1 MEMINMKFGL
11 TIALAFIFKMSF
23 SQSIEI
29 KNLKKHIGFLA
40 SDKLDG
46 RGTSSKGEAA
56 SAQYI
61 AAEFKKMKLL
71 PKGNKGYF
79 HEFTF
84 KKANDIHGM
93 DTVGAVRR
101 NSKNV
106 VGYLDNGA
114 ENTIVIG
121 AHYDHLGLAEDGS
134 SLDANPK
141 GKIHNGADD
150 NASGTAGVIE
160 LARYFS
166 TNKVKE
172 KYNFLFTCFS
182 GEELGLIGSKKLIE
196 SNVFNWIKVNYMINM
211 DMVGRLNDSTNKLLV
226 YGIGTAKEWG
236 TVFQNVKSDFK
247 FIYDS
252 SGVGPSDH
260 TSFYLKDMPVL
271 HFFTGQHMDYHKPSD
286 DIEKINFVGEQK
298 VLQYIVG
305 IVEASNDISRLTFQK
320 TRTTM
325 NDKVSFKV
333 TLGVMPDYAF
343 EGPGMRVDGVTDG
356 KPAFKAGLQKGDVIL
371 RMDDKEIK
379 DVMTYTKLLSTYKK
393 GDKANLKIKR
403 AETELNLE
411 ATF

>member
-1 MEMINMKFGL
+1 
-11 TIALAFIFKMSF
+11 MS
-23 SQSIEI
+23 I
-29 KNLKKHIGFLA
+29 KKLKKHITYLA
-40 SDKLDG
+40 SDGLNG
-46 RGTSSKGEAA
+46 RGTSSEGEAA

-61 AAEFKKMKLL
+61 AKAFKKMNLL
-71 PKGNKGYF
+71 PKGNKGFF

-84 KKANDIHGM
+84 KKSNDIHGL
-93 DTVGAVRR
+93 DTTSGDKR

-106 VGYLDNGA
+106 VGFLDNGA
-114 ENTIVIG
+114 EKTIVIG

-166 TNKVKE
+166 MNKAKE

-182 GEELGLIGSKKLIE
+182 GEELGLIGSKKLVE
-196 SNVFNWIKVNYMINM
+196 SKIFDWSKVNYMINM

-236 TVFQNVKSDFK
+236 SIFQKVKSDFK

-260 TSFYLKDMPVL
+260 TSFYLKDMSVL

-298 VLQYIVG
+298 VLNYIIG
-305 IVEASNDISRLTFQK
+305 IVEATDAMPSLTFQK
-320 TRTTM
+320 TKSTM

-343 EGPGMRVDGVTDG
+343 EGPGMRIDGVTDG
-356 KPAFKAGLQKGDVIL
+356 KPAFKAGLLKGDVIL
-371 RMDDKEIK
+371 KMDDKEIK
-379 DVMTYTKLLSTYKK
+379 DVMTYTKLLSSYKK
-393 GDKANLKIKR
+393 GDKALLKVKR

-411 ATF
+411 AIF

>member
-1 MEMINMKFGL
+1 MKSLL
-11 TIALAFIFKMSF
+11 TVALTFIFNMTMA
-23 SQSIEI
+23 QSIDI
-29 KNLKKHIGFLA
+29 KNLKTHIGFLA

-46 RGTSSKGEAA
+46 RGTSSKGEEA

-61 AAEFKKMKLL
+61 ASKFKEINLL
-71 PKGNKGYF
+71 PNGNNGFF

-84 KKANDIHGM
+84 KKAIDIHGM
-93 DTVGAVRR
+93 DTNAAVRR

-106 VGYLDNGA
+106 IGYLDNGA

-160 LARYFS
+160 LARYFA
-166 TNKVKE
+166 TNNVKE
-172 KYNFLFTCFS
+172 KFNFLFTCFS
-182 GEELGLIGSKKLIE
+182 GEELGLIGSKKLVE
-196 SNVFNWIKVNYMINM
+196 SKVFDWSKVNYMVNM

-236 TVFQNVKSDFK
+236 TIFQNVKSNFK

-286 DIEKINFVGEQK
+286 DIEKINFIGERK
-298 VLQYIVG
+298 VLEYIVG
-305 IVEASNDISRLTFQK
+305 IVEASNDMPRLTFQK
-320 TRTTM
+320 TKSTM
-325 NDKVSFKV
+325 NDKVTFKV

-343 EGPGMRVDGVTDG
+343 EGPGMRIDGVTDG

-371 RMDDKEIK
+371 KMDDKEIK

-393 GDKANLKIKR
+393 GDKAKLKVKR
-403 AETELNLE
+403 IETELNLE

>member
-1 MEMINMKFGL
+1 MKSLL
-11 TIALAFIFKMSF
+11 TVALTFIFNMTMA
-23 SQSIEI
+23 QSIDI
-29 KNLKKHIGFLA
+29 KNLKTHIGFLA

-46 RGTSSKGEAA
+46 RGTSSKGEEA

-61 AAEFKKMKLL
+61 ASKFKEINLL
-71 PKGNKGYF
+71 PNGNNGFF

-84 KKANDIHGM
+84 KKAIDIHGI
-93 DTVGAVRR
+93 DTNAAVRR

-106 VGYLDNGA
+106 IGYLDNGA

-160 LARYFS
+160 LARYFA
-166 TNKVKE
+166 TNNVKE
-172 KYNFLFTCFS
+172 KFNFLFTCFS
-182 GEELGLIGSKKLIE
+182 GEELGLIGSKKLVE
-196 SNVFNWIKVNYMINM
+196 SKVFDWSKVNYMVNM

-236 TVFQNVKSDFK
+236 TIFQNVNSDFK

-286 DIEKINFVGEQK
+286 DIEKINFIGERK
-298 VLQYIVG
+298 VLEYIVG
-305 IVEASNDISRLTFQK
+305 IVEASNDMPRLTFQK
-320 TRTTM
+320 TKSTM
-325 NDKVSFKV
+325 NDKVTFKV

-343 EGPGMRVDGVTDG
+343 EGPGMRIDGVTDG

-371 RMDDKEIK
+371 KMDDKEIK

-393 GDKANLKIKR
+393 GDKAKLKVKR
-403 AETELNLE
+403 IEMELNLE